1 MRSCKEIIEKVRE
14 YRTDFN
20 EELIEK
26 AYRFAKEKHEG
37 QFRKSGEPFFAHPAE
52 VAYILADLKM
62 DVPTIVAGLL
72 HDTVEDTDATF
83 EEIEREF
90 GKEVAFIVRGVTK
103 LEGYK
108 FNSKEEAD
116 AESFRN
122 LLISLAEDIRVLIV
136 KLADRLHNMRTLQH
150 MKRESQ
156 LRNAKETLTIY
167 APLANRLGM
176 YRLKNE
182 LEDLSLKYL
191 DPEAYRE
198 IERKVKEKKKKILPY
213 LEGVIERVKEE
224 LRKNGIEGD
233 IQWRIKHIYGI
244 YKKMVTKGIPF
255 EEVYDVAGIRVI
267 TDTVANCYQVLGIIH
282 SVWTPVPG
290 RIKDY
295 IAVPK
300 PNMYQSLHTTV
311 VGPKG
316 QFIEFQIRTWKMH
329 QVAEF
334 GIAAHWKYKE
344 GGGNLSES
352 EKERFLWLRNLLEW
366 VKEEKD
372 PKEFIDSVRTD
383 LYNENIY
390 VFTPK
395 GDIKTL
401 PVGATPVDF
410 AYAIHTSVG
419 HRCKAAKVN
428 GKLVPL
434 NYRLQSGDRVEIIT
448 GNEERP
454 SRDWLSFVKTS
465 KARHAIRSFLRK
477 LENERALKV
486 GENLLNKAVRKLSE
500 KSLDTLKT
508 EAGFFEKLRSLGYAS
523 LDSLLVDLG
532 FGKLDPD
539 SVAKKLLGLTVTE
552 VKKKKRS
559 SPSPSAVAIT
569 VDGVD
574 NVAVSL
580 AKCCHPLPGDR
591 VVGVVNTGEGI
602 VIHTENCVVARQVAE
617 SAPGKI
623 VRVNFLPSD
632 KVYPA
637 KVRVSVE
644 DRPGMLAAI
653 TAAISKHDI
662 NIRDVKTKIV
672 SGRGVLDFVLEVKS
686 REELQ
691 QVINSIKGVKGVITA
706 KRIVRETLSKRRKRR
721 GEH

>member
-1 MRSCKEIIEKVRE
+1 MRSCKEIIDKVKE
-14 YRTDFN
+14 YREHFN
-20 EELIEK
+20 RELIEK
-26 AYRFAKEKHEG
+26 AYNFAKEKHKG
-37 QFRKSGEPFFAHPAE
+37 QYRKSGEPFFSHPAE
-52 VAYILADLKM
+52 VAYILAELRM

-72 HDTVEDTDATF
+72 HDTVEDTDTTI

-90 GKEVAFIVRGVTK
+90 GSEVAFIVKGVTK
-103 LEGYK
+103 LEGYR
-108 FNSKEEAD
+108 FTSKEEAD

-136 KLADRLHNMRTLQH
+136 KLADRLHNMRTLEH

-176 YRLKNE
+176 YRIKNE
-182 LEDLSLKYL
+182 LEDLSLKYI
-191 DPEAYRE
+191 DPEAYAE
-198 IERKVKEKKKKILPY
+198 IERKVKEVKRRLLPY
-213 LEGVIERVKEE
+213 LEDVIETVKRE
-224 LRKNGIEGD
+224 LERNGIKGD

-244 YKKMVTKGIPF
+244 YRKMVTKGIPF

-282 SVWTPVPG
+282 SIWTPVPG

-344 GGGNLSES
+344 GGGRLDES

-410 AYAIHTSVG
+410 AYAVHTSVG
-419 HRCKAAKVN
+419 HRCRAAKVN

-448 GNEERP
+448 GNVERP
-454 SRDWLSFVKTS
+454 SRDWLDFVKTS

-477 LENERALKV
+477 EENERARKI
-486 GENLLNKAVRKLSE
+486 GESLLDKAVRRLSE
-500 KSLDTLKT
+500 KSLATLSA
-508 EAGFFEKLRSLGYAS
+508 EPGILERIRSLGYSNLSA
-523 LDSLLVDLG
+523 LLVDVG
-532 FGKLDPD
+532 YGKVDPD
-539 SVAKKLLGLTVTE
+539 YAARRLLGLPVE
-552 VKKKKRS
+552 VKKKRKTASAHS
-559 SPSPSAVAIT
+559 SIAIT
-569 VDGVD
+569 VDGID
-574 NVAVSL
+574 NVAVKL
-580 AKCCHPLPGDR
+580 ATCCHPLPGDR

-602 VIHTENCVVARQVAE
+602 VIHTENCIVARQIAE
-617 SAPGKI
+617 SAPGKV
-623 VRVNFLPSD
+623 VRVDFLPTD
-632 KVYPA
+632 RTYPA
-637 KVRVSVE
+637 KVRISVI
-644 DRPGMLAAI
+644 DQPGMLAAI
-653 TAAISKHDI
+653 TATVAKHNI
-662 NIRDVKTKIV
+662 NIRDLTTKLV
-672 SGRGVLDFVLEVKS
+672 SGRGVIDLLLDVRS

-691 QVINSIKGVKGVITA
+691 QLLNALRSIKGVITA
-706 KRIVRETLSKRRKRR
+706 KRIVREKAPASSR
-721 GEH
+721 

>member
-1 MRSCKEIIEKVRE
+1 MRSCQEIIDKVRE
-14 YRTDFN
+14 YRSSFD
-20 EELIEK
+20 EKLIEK
-26 AYRFAKEKHEG
+26 AYNFAKEKHEG
-37 QFRKSGEPFFAHPAE
+37 QLRKSGEPFFAHPAE
-52 VAYILADLKM
+52 VAYILAELRM

-90 GKEVAFIVRGVTK
+90 GKEVAFIVKGVTK
-103 LEGYK
+103 LEGYS
-108 FNSKEEAD
+108 FQSKEEKE

-136 KLADRLHNMRTLQH
+136 KLADRLHNMRTLEH

-176 YRLKNE
+176 YRVKNE

-198 IERKVKEKKKKILPY
+198 IERKVKEKKKKLLPY
-213 LEGVIERVKEE
+213 LEGIIERVKEE
-224 LRKNGIEGD
+224 LLKNGIEGQ

-244 YKKMVTKGIPF
+244 YKKMITKGIPF

-267 TDTVANCYQVLGIIH
+267 TNSVGDCYQVLGIIH
-282 SVWTPVPG
+282 HLWTPVPG

-316 QFIEFQIRTWKMH
+316 QFIEFQIRTWEMH
-329 QVAEF
+329 QVAEL

-344 GGGNLSES
+344 GGGALSES

-372 PKEFIDSVRTD
+372 PEEFINSVRTD
-383 LYNENIY
+383 LYGEDIY

-419 HRCKAAKVN
+419 HRCRAAKVN

-434 NYRLQSGDRVEIIT
+434 NYTLKSGDKVEIIT
-448 GNEERP
+448 GSEERP
-454 SRDWLSFVKTS
+454 SRDWLNFVKTS
-465 KARHAIRSFLRK
+465 KARHAIKSFIRK
-477 LENERALKV
+477 EENERARKL
-486 GENLLNKAVRKLSE
+486 GESLVDKALRKLSGKGLSSINQE
-500 KSLDTLKT
+500 
-508 EAGFFEKLRSLGYAS
+508 EALERIKPLGYS
-523 LDSLLVDLG
+523 SISSLLTEVG
-532 FGKLDPD
+532 FGKLEADT
-539 SVAKKLLGLTVTE
+539 AARKLLGLPVE
-552 VKKKKRS
+552 KKKKKKAASLKS
-559 SPSPSAVAIT
+559 SVSIK
-569 VDGVD
+569 VDGID
-574 NVAVSL
+574 NLAVSL
-580 AKCCHPLPGDR
+580 GRCCHPLPGDE
-591 VVGVVNTGEGI
+591 VVGIVNSGQGI
-602 VIHTENCVVARQVAE
+602 VIHTKDCIVARQVME
-617 SAPGKI
+617 SSPGK
-623 VRVNFLPSD
+623 VLKVDFLPSD
-632 KVYPA
+632 KLYLA
-637 KVRVSVE
+637 KLRVSVI
-644 DRPGMLAAI
+644 DKPGML
-653 TAAISKHDI
+653 TAVSSVISKLNI
-662 NIRDVKTKIV
+662 NIA
-672 SGRGVLDFVLEVKS
+672 EVKS
-686 REELQ
+686 RKVKDKSVMDFVLQ
-691 QVINSIKGVKGVITA
+691 VRSKDEFNQVLNAVRGVKGVISA
-706 KRIVRETLSKRRKRR
+706 KRVHREKPKKVV
-721 GEH
+721 H